1 VNRCIL
7 TILRNAHNGHGW
19 TRRPK
24 GLRVFLLF
32 GGARPVA
39 CALLVTTFACVWGLR
54 AQSNNPMSTEVKQAY
69 ETVKNN
75 LLEAA
80 EKIPEADYNFKPTPE
95 VRSFAEVLNHVVM
108 AQSHTCGAL
117 AGEKASGM
125 TAATAKDAVIGA
137 LKQSFA
143 LCDKAYNSLTDANAS
158 EMVSTGRG
166 QRTRLGALV
175 GNSTHDVEQYAILS
189 VYLRLKGIVPP
200 SSEHGG
206 R

>member
-1 VNRCIL
+1 MNNVKRCIL
-7 TILRNAHNGHGW
+7 TI
-19 TRRPK
+19 
-24 GLRVFLLF
+24 
-32 GGARPVA
+32 PVA
-39 CALLVTTFACVWGLR
+39 IFASALGLR
-54 AQSNNPMSTEVKQAY
+54 AQTNNPMSTEVKQAY

-75 LLEAA
+75 LLKAA
-80 EKIPEADYNFKPTPE
+80 EKMPEKDYGFKPTPDI
-95 VRSFAEVLNHVVM
+95 RSFAEVLNHVVM
-108 AQSHTCGAL
+108 AQSHTCGAI

-125 TAATAKDAVIGA
+125 MGAPKDALIGA

-143 LCDKAYNSLTDANAS
+143 VCDKAYGSLTDANAS

-175 GNSTHDVEQYAILS
+175 GNTTHDVEQYAILS